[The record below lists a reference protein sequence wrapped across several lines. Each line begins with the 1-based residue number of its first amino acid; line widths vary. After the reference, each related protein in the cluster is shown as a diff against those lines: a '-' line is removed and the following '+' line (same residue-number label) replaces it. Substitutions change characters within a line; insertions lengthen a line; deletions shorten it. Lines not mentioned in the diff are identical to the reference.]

1 MLVVVLLQGHVCFL
15 FYQFFPFLVVIF
27 LIKKEEERRGIG
39 VESSSHV

>member
-15 FYQFFPFLVVIF
+15 FYQFFPISFF
-27 LIKKEEERRGIG
+27 GKEEEEERRGIG